1 MKPLN
6 ILLAIFIFGILIF
19 IHEFGHYITAR
30 IFGVTIKEF
39 SIGMGPKM
47 LTYTSKKTNIKYS
60 LGILPIGGYVSMAGE
75 DEESDDENALNKKP
89 AWQRLIITVA
99 GAAMNILAGALVML
113 ILISATPQSMY
124 STTVDRIVSIDEVP
138 RENSSEFSGLTSG
151 DRIVAVNGKRVHI
164 LAELDYEIMRKGIDT
179 VTLTVERDGERL
191 TLDTDFP
198 VYVERGQYL
207 GARDFYTVQENYG
220 LSSVIRHSFY
230 RSVLTVRM
238 IWESLFDLVT
248 GRFGIEAVSGPV
260 GVTTQ
265 ISEAASTGAA
275 NIIYLAIVISIN
287 LGVVNLLPFPAL
299 DGGRTVFILLEMIRR
314 KPVPVKYEGMVHFIG
329 IIVLMIFMLIITL
342 KDIITLF

>member
-1 MKPLN
+1 MKLLN
-6 ILLAIFIFGILIF
+6 ILLAVFIFGILIF

-47 LTYTSKKTNIKYS
+47 ITYTSKKTNIKYS
-60 LGILPIGGYVSMAGE
+60 LGILPIGGYVSMVGE
-75 DEESDDENALNKKP
+75 DEESDDENALSKKP
-89 AWQRLIITVA
+89 AWQRFIITVA
-99 GAAMNILAGALVML
+99 GASMNILAGALVML
-113 ILISATPQSMY
+113 VLISATPESMY
-124 STTVDRIVSIDEVP
+124 STTVDRIISVEEVP
-138 RENSSEFSGLTSG
+138 RENSSEFGGLMAG
-151 DRIVAVNGKRVHI
+151 DRIIAVDGKRVHI
-164 LAELDYEIMRKGIDT
+164 LAELDYEIMRRGIDT
-179 VTLTVERDGERL
+179 VPLTVERNGEKK
-191 TLDTDFP
+191 TLEVDFP
-198 VYVERGQYL
+198 VYVDRGQYL
-207 GARDFYTVQENYG
+207 GARDFYTEKESYG
-220 LSSVIRHSFY
+220 FSSVIKHSFY

-265 ISEAASTGAA
+265 ISEAASTGVA

-329 IIVLMIFMLIITL
+329 IVILMAFMLIITL

>member
-1 MKPLN
+1 MKLLN
-6 ILLAIFIFGILIF
+6 ILLAVFIFGILIF

-47 LTYTSKKTNIKYS
+47 ITYTSKKTNIKYS
-60 LGILPIGGYVSMAGE
+60 LGILPIGGYVSMVGE
-75 DEESDDENALNKKP
+75 DEESDDENALSKKP
-89 AWQRLIITVA
+89 AWQRFIITVA
-99 GAAMNILAGALVML
+99 GASMNIIAGALVML
-113 ILISATPQSMY
+113 VLISATPESMY
-124 STTVDRIVSIDEVP
+124 STTVDRIISVEEVP
-138 RENSSEFSGLTSG
+138 RENSSEFGGLMAG
-151 DRIVAVNGKRVHI
+151 DKIVAVNGKKVHI
-164 LAELDYEIMRKGIDT
+164 LSELDYEIMRRGIDT
-179 VTLTVERDGERL
+179 VALTVERNGEKK
-191 TLDTDFP
+191 TLEVDFP

-207 GARDFYTVQENYG
+207 GARDFYTEKESHG
-220 LSSVIRHSFY
+220 FSSVMKHSFY

-329 IIVLMIFMLIITL
+329 IIILMAFMLIITL

>member
-1 MKPLN
+1 
-6 ILLAIFIFGILIF
+6 
-19 IHEFGHYITAR
+19 
-30 IFGVTIKEF
+30 VTIKEF

-47 LTYTSKKTNIKYS
+47 ITYTSKKTNIKYS
-60 LGILPIGGYVSMAGE
+60 LGILPIGGYVSMVGE
-75 DEESDDENALNKKP
+75 DEESDDENALSKKP
-89 AWQRLIITVA
+89 AWQRFIITVA
-99 GAAMNILAGALVML
+99 GASMNIIAGALVML
-113 ILISATPQSMY
+113 VLISATPESMY
-124 STTVDRIVSIDEVP
+124 STTVDRIISVEEVP
-138 RENSSEFSGLTSG
+138 RENSSELGGLMAG
-151 DRIVAVNGKRVHI
+151 DKIVAVNGKKVHI
-164 LAELDYEIMRKGIDT
+164 LSELDYEIMRRGIDT
-179 VTLTVERDGERL
+179 VALTVERNGEKK
-191 TLDTDFP
+191 TLEVDFP
-198 VYVERGQYL
+198 VYVERGQYI
-207 GARDFYTVQENYG
+207 GARDFYTEKESYG
-220 LSSVIRHSFY
+220 FSSVMKHSFY

-329 IIVLMIFMLIITL
+329 IIILMAFMLIITL

>member
-1 MKPLN
+1 
-6 ILLAIFIFGILIF
+6 
-19 IHEFGHYITAR
+19 
-30 IFGVTIKEF
+30 
-39 SIGMGPKM
+39 
-47 LTYTSKKTNIKYS
+47 
-60 LGILPIGGYVSMAGE
+60 
-75 DEESDDENALNKKP
+75 
-89 AWQRLIITVA
+89 
-99 GAAMNILAGALVML
+99 
-113 ILISATPQSMY
+113 
-124 STTVDRIVSIDEVP
+124 
-138 RENSSEFSGLTSG
+138 
-151 DRIVAVNGKRVHI
+151 
-164 LAELDYEIMRKGIDT
+164 
-179 VTLTVERDGERL
+179 
-191 TLDTDFP
+191 
-198 VYVERGQYL
+198 
-207 GARDFYTVQENYG
+207 
-220 LSSVIRHSFY
+220 
-230 RSVLTVRM
+230 M

>member
-6 ILLAIFIFGILIF
+6 ILLAVFIFGVLIF

-75 DEESDDENALNKKP
+75 DEESDDENALFRKP

-113 ILISATPQSMY
+113 ILISATPESMY
-124 STTVDRIVSIDEVP
+124 STTVDRIISVEEVP
-138 RENSSEFSGLTSG
+138 RENSSEFSGLAEG
-151 DRIVAVNGKRVHI
+151 DKIIAVNGKKVHI
-164 LAELDYEIMRKGIDT
+164 LSELDYEIMRKGIDT
-179 VTLTVERDGERL
+179 VALTVERDGEML
-191 TLDTDFP
+191 TLNADFP

-207 GARDFYTVQENYG
+207 GARDFYTLKEDYG
-220 LSSVIRHSFY
+220 FLSVIRHSFY

-287 LGVVNLLPFPAL
+287 LGVVNLFPFPAL

-314 KPVPVKYEGMVHFIG
+314 KPLPVKYEGIVHFVG
-329 IIVLMIFMLIITL
+329 IVVLMAFMLIITL

>member
-1 MKPLN
+1 MKLLN
-6 ILLAIFIFGILIF
+6 ILLAVFIFGILIF

-47 LTYTSKKTNIKYS
+47 ITYTSKKTNIKYS
-60 LGILPIGGYVSMAGE
+60 LGILPIGGYVSMVGE
-75 DEESDDENALNKKP
+75 DEESDDENALSKKP
-89 AWQRLIITVA
+89 AWQRFIITVA
-99 GAAMNILAGALVML
+99 GASMNIIAGALVML
-113 ILISATPQSMY
+113 VLISATPESMY
-124 STTVDRIVSIDEVP
+124 STTVDRIISVEEVP
-138 RENSSEFSGLTSG
+138 RENSSEFGGLMAG
-151 DRIVAVNGKRVHI
+151 DKIVAVNGKKVHI
-164 LAELDYEIMRKGIDT
+164 LSELDYEIMRRGIDT
-179 VTLTVERDGERL
+179 VALTVERNGEKK
-191 TLDTDFP
+191 TLNVDFP
-198 VYVERGQYL
+198 VYVDRGQYL
-207 GARDFYTVQENYG
+207 GARDFYTEKESYG
-220 LSSVIRHSFY
+220 FSSVIKHSFY

-329 IIVLMIFMLIITL
+329 IIILMAFMLIITL

>member
-1 MKPLN
+1 
-6 ILLAIFIFGILIF
+6 
-19 IHEFGHYITAR
+19 
-30 IFGVTIKEF
+30 
-39 SIGMGPKM
+39 MGPKM
-47 LTYTSKKTNIKYS
+47 ITYTSKKTNIKYS
-60 LGILPIGGYVSMAGE
+60 LGILPIGGYVSMVGE
-75 DEESDDENALNKKP
+75 DEESDDENALSKKP
-89 AWQRLIITVA
+89 AWQRFIITVA
-99 GAAMNILAGALVML
+99 GASMNIIAGALVML
-113 ILISATPQSMY
+113 VLISATPESMY
-124 STTVDRIVSIDEVP
+124 STTVDRIISVEEVP
-138 RENSSEFSGLTSG
+138 RENSSEFGGLMAG
-151 DRIVAVNGKRVHI
+151 DRIVAVDGKKVHV
-164 LAELDYEIMRKGIDT
+164 LAELDYEIMRRGIDT
-179 VTLTVERDGERL
+179 VALTVERNGEKK
-191 TLDTDFP
+191 TLNVDFP

-207 GARDFYTVQENYG
+207 GARDFYTEKESYG
-220 LSSVIRHSFY
+220 FSSVMKHSFY

-329 IIVLMIFMLIITL
+329 IVILMAFMLIITL